1 MNVVYQHIY
10 LVIGIL
16 SAIGLMSLIYNLSA
30 YFSTKRNKLLIETEI
45 QRQNQINNANV
56 YIDKVTLT
64 VDVINLCNTLI
75 NSNVSH
81 MISAKEMLHEK
92 YDLKFLKEDSEKI
105 ANHVY
110 ESIRKE
116 LIVDNMLV
124 VSDEFILNYISEET
138 ILILLQN
145 ATDYN
150 RNLALMK

>member
-1 MNVVYQHIY
+1 MNAIYQHIY
-10 LVIGIL
+10 LIIGVL
-16 SAIGLMSLIYNLSA
+16 SAIGLMSLIYNLST

-105 ANHVY
+105 ATHVY

-138 ILILLQN
+138 ILVLLQN

-150 RNLALMK
+150 RNLSLMR